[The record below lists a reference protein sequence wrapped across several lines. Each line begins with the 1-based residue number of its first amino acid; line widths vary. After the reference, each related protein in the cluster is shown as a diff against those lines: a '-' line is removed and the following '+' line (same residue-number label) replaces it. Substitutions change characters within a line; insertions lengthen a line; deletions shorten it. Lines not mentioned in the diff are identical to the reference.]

1 MTVGEVMGRR
11 IRFLCKERNISISQ
25 LAEMSGL
32 PHSTIDNIVNGRSNN
47 PGLKTLVF
55 LANALSMTP
64 PELIDFPELI
74 DYLKDGEP
82 DHPASLE

>member
-32 PHSTIDNIVNGRSNN
+32 PHSTIDNTVNGRSNN